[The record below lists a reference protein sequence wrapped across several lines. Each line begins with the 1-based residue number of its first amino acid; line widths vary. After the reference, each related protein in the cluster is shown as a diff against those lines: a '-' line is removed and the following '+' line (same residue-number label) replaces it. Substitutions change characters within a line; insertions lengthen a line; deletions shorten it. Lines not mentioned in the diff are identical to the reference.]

1 MVAKISFGNSLF
13 GALAYNG
20 EKINKDEG
28 KLLATNRIFDDGT
41 GKVNIRKALE
51 DFMHFIPDR
60 CRTENPVV
68 HISLNPHPDDRLTDT
83 DMENIAREYM
93 KKIGFGGQPYMVYK
107 HEDIDRHHMHIV
119 TIRVKEDG
127 KAISSSNNFYQSK
140 KATRELE
147 RKYNLHTAER
157 GQAISEIPLRKVN
170 ASEGDVKKQIANT
183 VKAVVRGY
191 HYQTLGELRAVL
203 SLYNIDVEETR
214 GMARNRE
221 YHGLVYSATDDNGNR
236 VGNPFKASKIGP
248 SVGYEAV
255 QKRFAWSKKQIAD
268 KGIAASLKEKILL
281 IMAASSNVEDF
292 KEQLRQQGMN
302 VVFRYTEAGRIYG
315 ATFIDHDSR
324 SVLNGSRMCKELS
337 ANALERHFNSP
348 DEDTPTQQ
356 QGQTTGQG
364 TSQDDGLNG
373 GHHTGHGADGSQQPS
388 GADSWQG
395 QSASSDYDNS
405 HSDFDGFGLFTTDNP
420 AVDPA
425 EEEFRR
431 RMQRKKKKRRGP
443 KL

>member
-41 GKVNIRKALE
+41 GKVNIRKAME
-51 DFMHFIPDR
+51 DFMHYIPDR

-68 HISLNPHPDDRLTDT
+68 HISLNPHPDDRLTDS

-93 KKIGFGGQPYMVYK
+93 DKIGFGGQPYMVYK

-119 TIRVKEDG
+119 TIRIKEDG

-170 ASEGDVKKQIANT
+170 ASEGDLKKQIANT

-203 SLYNIDVEETR
+203 SLYNIGIEETR
-214 GMARNRE
+214 GIARNRE
-221 YHGLVYSATDDNGNR
+221 YHGLVYSATDDSGNK

-255 QKRFAWSKKQIAD
+255 QKRFAWSKKMIAD
-268 KGIAASLKEKILL
+268 SGIAAALKKKILPIL
-281 IMAASSNVEDF
+281 AESSSLEDF
-292 KEQLRQQGMN
+292 KARLQRQGMD
-302 VVFRYTEAGRIYG
+302 VVLRYTDTGRIYG

-337 ANALERHFNSP
+337 ANALEQYFNSP
-348 DEDTPTQQ
+348 HDHEQTQ
-356 QGQTTGQG
+356 QGQSTGQ
-364 TSQDDGLNG
+364 TSAGSPFN
-373 GHHTGHGADGSQQPS
+373 GADQWQSQPATS
-388 GADSWQG
+388 V
-395 QSASSDYDNS
+395 DYDHS